1 MAALQRRSLP
11 HGRQLTSRLDF
22 AGASAGCRHR
32 SQICNT
38 SWVGCEIMPGVLEGI
53 RVLDFGRYIAGPYCA
68 ALLAEQGAE
77 VIRIEKR
84 EGSEDRYQAP
94 VAETGEGAL
103 FLQMNRNKLGLTL
116 DPMRPEG
123 QEIVRK
129 LVATADV
136 VVANLPPQ
144 TLEDMKLDYAS
155 LTAVKPDII
164 LTTVTA
170 YGRGGPYSDRV
181 GFDGIG
187 QAMSGAVYM
196 TGDGGPALPRAGA
209 LGRLRHGA
217 ALRVRHHGRA
227 DGAQGHRQGPDGGRR
242 AAGHRRHLRQR
253 AADRA
258 GGDRSP
264 TACRRGTAA
273 RRRRPVDIFR
283 TKDGWILVQ
292 VIGAAAVQALG
303 QADGRGALAHRSAL
317 QGRHLARRQR
327 RGHQRAHEPLVRASA
342 RPPRRSRSWPRPRSR
357 RARSTSRSRRW
368 TTRTSRRWASSSRPS
383 SRARRKPAPIA
394 KAPVWLSETP
404 GSIRRRAADAGR
416 AHRPDPGQPRLR
428 QEGDRGAAAEGRGLD
443 APSSRRLSPGSR
455 HGSLLRRSRDRLDPA
470 STTAPG

>member
-1 MAALQRRSLP
+1 M
-11 HGRQLTSRLDF
+11 
-22 AGASAGCRHR
+22 
-32 SQICNT
+32 
-38 SWVGCEIMPGVLEGI
+38 
-53 RVLDFGRYIAGPYCA
+53 
-68 ALLAEQGAE
+68 
-77 VIRIEKR
+77 K
-84 EGSEDRYQAP
+84 
-94 VAETGEGAL
+94 
-103 FLQMNRNKLGLTL
+103 
-116 DPMRPEG
+116 PEG

-144 TLEDMKLDYAS
+144 TLVAMKLDYAS

-196 TGDGGPALPRAGA
+196 TGERGPALSRAGA
-209 LGRLRHGA
+209 VGRLRHRA
-217 ALRVRHHGRA
+217 ALRLRHHGGA

-253 AADRA
+253 PADRA
-258 GGDRSP
+258 GRDRSP
-264 TACRRGTAA
+264 TACRRGNRGQTAA
-273 RRRRPVDIFR
+273 PGRHLPHQGRLDPGAGDRP
-283 TKDGWILVQ
+283 
-292 VIGAAAVQALG
+292 AAVQALG

-327 RGHQRAHEPLVRASA
+327 RRHQRAHEPLVRASA

-368 TTRTSRRWASSSRPS
+368 TIRTSRRWASSSTTEYPGAPQA
-383 SRARRKPAPIA
+383 RADRQGAGVAVGDAGLHPPPR
-394 KAPVWLSETP
+394 
-404 GSIRRRAADAGR
+404 ADAGR
-416 AHRPDPGQPRLR
+416 AHRPDPGRASATTRRPSPRC
-428 QEGDRGAAAEGRGLD
+428 A
-443 APSSRRLSPGSR
+443 RR
-455 HGSLLRRSRDRLDPA
+455 A
-470 STTAPG
+470 